1 MVISVEMWI
10 FLLDLQGEKNS
21 TQTLSLVIDVIIV
34 RVAGEVN
41 QWLRDL
47 IGEDLPVRERK

>member
-21 TQTLSLVIDVIIV
+21 TQTLSLLIDVIIV

>member
-1 MVISVEMWI
+1 MWI